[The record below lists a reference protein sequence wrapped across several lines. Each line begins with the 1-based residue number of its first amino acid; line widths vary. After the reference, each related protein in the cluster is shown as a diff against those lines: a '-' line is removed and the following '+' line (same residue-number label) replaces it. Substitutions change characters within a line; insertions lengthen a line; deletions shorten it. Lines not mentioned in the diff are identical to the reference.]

1 MDKWISVGA
10 PVVSVVSAGI
20 AIWSVVY
27 ARRSANASVQS
38 AEAATRSA
46 DLAEVVERGR
56 QHGWRIEASP
66 NGSGEHVYTLRNVG
80 TVDARDVSLA
90 GQYFRI
96 GFIRAAHDD
105 RGQVAIPAG
114 QARLFRAL
122 QAYSD
127 RGGEVHITWTPD
139 LPAAVPMTWTEVPP
153 MAPNAPPREGS

>member
-10 PVVSVVSAGI
+10 LVVSVVSAGI

-56 QHGWRIEASP
+56 HHGWRIEART
-66 NGSGEHVYTLRNVG
+66 NNHGQRAYTLRNMG
-80 TVDARDVSLA
+80 TIDARDVSLA
-90 GQYFRI
+90 GKYFRI
-96 GFIRAAHDD
+96 GFLRTGDD
-105 RGQVAIPAG
+105 DTGPVAIAAG
-114 QARLFRAL
+114 QARLFSVA
-122 QAYSD
+122 QAYGD

-139 LPAAVPMTWTEVPP
+139 LPDAVPMTWTEVPP
-153 MAPNAPPREGS
+153 MAPNVPPREGR